1 MAESANGFLS
11 RHPMLRS
18 LLLVASAGCALVMA
32 LIGSVMTSTLVVWY
46 TNERVY
52 EVSTAKFD
60 PALEGRMVKLH
71 LSELHTEGGS
81 AVDTTF
87 GLSRPGALLV
97 KSDFWTPDKRVNI
110 HALKDVSEGVTLAPR
125 ILSGVREMKFKP
137 QMLADSLHLQ
147 HIEPMSASLPDALKP
162 LVEDATPEYLKLRTF
177 DTSNL
182 AVPHVFLSFLYAP
195 SPQKVNLYVTGRL
208 INNVVHVDSY
218 LRDNT
223 YADHVRN
230 SSMGMSDFRK
240 RAFTA
245 ILVCGSAA
253 FLTALSFSI
262 AESKQRRGYIIAC
275 SIYAQLLI
283 ASFFAAL
290 YVVIFHEQKGEL
302 STWVPIISSASVAVV
317 CVWLTLRSAKL
328 NKR

>member
-1 MAESANGFLS
+1 MTESANDFLS
-11 RHPMLRS
+11 RHRMLRS
-18 LLLVASAGCALVMA
+18 LLLVVSAVCALVMT
-32 LIGSVMTSTLVVWY
+32 LIGSVMMSTLVVWY

-52 EVSTAKFD
+52 EVSAAKFD

-97 KSDFWTPDKRVNI
+97 KSDFWTPAKRVNI

-147 HIEPMSASLPDALKP
+147 HIEPMSASLPQVL
-162 LVEDATPEYLKLRTF
+162 YLKLRTD
-177 DTSNL
+177 DTSNMAL
-182 AVPHVFLSFLYAP
+182 PHVFLSFFYAP
-195 SPQKVNLYVTGRL
+195 SPLDVNLYVRGRL
-208 INNVVHVDSY
+208 INNVVHVDSF
-218 LRDNT
+218 LRDGS

-230 SSMGMSDFRK
+230 TSVGIDEFREIGFG
-240 RAFTA
+240 ALF
-245 ILVCGSAA
+245 VCSGAA
-253 FLTALSFSI
+253 LLTVLLLHLAGR
-262 AESKQRRGYIIAC
+262 KQRFVRIMAC
-275 SIYAQLLI
+275 SIYGQLLM
-283 ASFFAAL
+283 ASIFAAL
-290 YVVIFHEQKGEL
+290 FVALFHEQKGEL
-302 STWVPIISSASVAVV
+302 STWVPIAVSAAVAVV
-317 CVWLTLRSAKL
+317 CSWLTFRSSRL

>member
-1 MAESANGFLS
+1 MADSGNDFLS
-11 RHPMLRS
+11 RHRMLRS
-18 LLLVASAGCALVMA
+18 LLLVVSAVCALVMT
-32 LIGSVMTSTLVVWY
+32 LIGSVMMSTLVVWY

-52 EVSTAKFD
+52 EVSAAKFD

-71 LSELHTEGGS
+71 LIELHTEGGS

-97 KSDFWTPDKRVNI
+97 KSDFWTPARRVNI

-195 SPQKVNLYVTGRL
+195 SPQKVNLYVRGRL
-208 INNVVHVDSY
+208 INNVVHVDSF
-218 LRDNT
+218 LRDGS

-230 SSMGMSDFRK
+230 TSVGIDEFREIGVG
-240 RAFTA
+240 ALF
-245 ILVCGSAA
+245 VCSGAA
-253 FLTALSFSI
+253 LLTVLLLHLAGR
-262 AESKQRRGYIIAC
+262 KQRFVRIMAC
-275 SIYAQLLI
+275 SIYGQLLM
-283 ASFFAAL
+283 ASIFAAL
-290 YVVIFHEQKGEL
+290 FVALFHEQKGEL
-302 STWVPIISSASVAVV
+302 STWVPIAVSAAVAVV
-317 CVWLTLRSAKL
+317 CSWLTLRSSRL